1 MADYKLVYDD
11 VVKNTRERLIL
22 DVVTVQCATMLELNG
37 ELNKHKK
44 NYDNVN
50 TIVTFDVDWDNE
62 SVTAT
67 ITRESKLGG
76 VEVKYI

>member
-1 MADYKLVYDD
+1 MTNYKLVYDD

-22 DVVTVQCATMLELNG
+22 DVVTVQCATMLELNS
-37 ELNKHKK
+37 ELNKHRK

-50 TIVTFDVDWDNE
+50 TIITFDVDWDNE